1 LQPGYADLSPLGYAP
16 PKKYDSHF
24 FFTVTSNCKLKFLL
38 SSPLTNRKINL
49 LQATSINMI
58 DMVGI
63 GPFVVMPFVVA
74 QFNSGLF
81 IWAWIFGA
89 FTALMDA
96 MIWSELG
103 AKYPLAGGTYN
114 FHRIAFGEKGGKLM
128 SFLYVWQTSLQAPLV
143 VASAAIGFAQ
153 YLTYIVPLELWQQK
167 IVSGGLVLLV
177 FLLLYRKIETIG
189 KISVAMGGIVVLTI
203 IWIIISGLSHQQQ
216 NIKLLPAG
224 TESFFTLAFWAAI
237 GQASV
242 KTVYAYLGYY
252 NVCHL
257 GGEIKNPGK
266 NIPRSIFISIAGIAT
281 LYLLMNIS
289 VMGVMPWQSIKEGD
303 SYLVSSFMEQLYGH
317 QAGVIVTILIL
328 CIAFSSLFAV
338 VLGYSRVPY
347 AAAVDGNFFKPFA
360 RLHPTKNFP
369 YISLIVLCALG
380 FLFSLFMRLGDV
392 ISSILAMRI
401 IIQFIGQGV
410 GVMLLRKKTG
420 TKDLPFSMWL
430 FPLPVI
436 ISIAIWV
443 FLFLSTK
450 WFALW
455 GSLIAIAGMIV
466 FYLVEKNRKD
476 SLT

>member
-1 LQPGYADLSPLGYAP
+1 
-16 PKKYDSHF
+16 
-24 FFTVTSNCKLKFLL
+24 
-38 SSPLTNRKINL
+38 
-49 LQATSINMI
+49 MI

-74 QFNSGLF
+74 QFDSGLF

-89 FTALMDA
+89 VTALMDA

-103 AKYPLAGGTYN
+103 ARYPLAGGTYN

-128 SFLYVWQTSLQAPLV
+128 SFLFVWQTSIQAPLV

-153 YLTYIVPLELWQQK
+153 YLTYLVPLQGWEQK
-167 IVSGGLVLLV
+167 MVSGGLVILV

-189 KISVAMGGIVVLTI
+189 KISVVMGTIVVLTI
-203 IWIIISGLSHQQQ
+203 TWIIISGLMNQQHE
-216 NIKLLPAG
+216 IRFLPTG
-224 TESFFTLAFWAAI
+224 DESFFTYAFWAAV

-266 NIPRSIFISIAGIAT
+266 NIPRSIFISIFGITT

-289 VMGVMPWQSIKEGD
+289 VMGVMPWESIKAD
-303 SYLVSSFMEQLYGH
+303 NKYLVSSFMQQLYGH
-317 QAGVIVTILIL
+317 DAGIIVTVLIL

-347 AAAVDGNFFKPFA
+347 AAATDGNFFKPFA
-360 RLHPTKNFP
+360 KLHPTKNFP
-369 YISLIVLCALG
+369 YISLIALCAIG
-380 FLFSLFMRLGDV
+380 FVFSLLFRLSDV

-401 IIQFIGQGV
+401 LIQFIGQGV
-410 GVMLLRKKTG
+410 GVVLLRKKNG
-420 TKDLPFSMWL
+420 SAGLPFKMWL
-430 FPLPVI
+430 YPIPVVL
-436 ISIAIWV
+436 SIAIWI
-443 FLFLSTK
+443 FLLVSTG
-450 WFALW
+450 WFAVW
-455 GSLIAIAGMIV
+455 GTLIALVGV
-466 FYLVEKNRKD
+466 GVYYLARRKKNSSRK
-476 SLT
+476 SA

>member
-1 LQPGYADLSPLGYAP
+1 MSALQ
-16 PKKYDSHF
+16 
-24 FFTVTSNCKLKFLL
+24 
-38 SSPLTNRKINL
+38 TNRKINL

-74 QFNSGLF
+74 QFNNGLF

-89 FTALMDA
+89 FTAFMDA

-128 SFLYVWQTSLQAPLV
+128 SFLYVWQTSIQAPLV

-153 YLTYIVPLELWQQK
+153 YLTYIVPLDFWQQK
-167 IVSGGLVLLV
+167 IVSGGLVILV

-189 KISVAMGGIVVLTI
+189 KISVVMGSIVVLTI
-203 IWIIISGLSHQQQ
+203 IWIIVSGFIGQQQ
-216 NIKLLPAG
+216 PVKILP
-224 TESFFTLAFWAAI
+224 TENESFFTLAFWAAI

-266 NIPRSIFISIAGIAT
+266 NIPRSIFISIIGIST

-289 VMGVMPWQSIKEGD
+289 VMGVIPWQVVKSDDK
-303 SYLVSSFMEQLYGH
+303 YLVSTFMQLIYGH
-317 QAGVIVTILIL
+317 QAGIVVTVLIL

-369 YISLIVLCALG
+369 YVSLIVLCALG
-380 FLFSLFMRLGDV
+380 FIFSLFMRLGEV

-401 IIQFIGQGV
+401 IVQFIGQGV
-410 GVMLLRKKTG
+410 GVSLLRKKFG
-420 TKDLPFSMWL
+420 KEGLPFKMWL

-436 ISIAIWV
+436 ISIAIWI
-443 FLFLSTK
+443 FLFISTR

-455 GSLIAIAGMIV
+455 GSLIAMVGV
-466 FYLVEKNRKD
+466 FVYFIKNKVTTEKQNR
-476 SLT
+476 

>member
-1 LQPGYADLSPLGYAP
+1 MS
-16 PKKYDSHF
+16 
-24 FFTVTSNCKLKFLL
+24 T
-38 SSPLTNRKINL
+38 PLTNRKINL

-74 QFNSGLF
+74 QFNTGLF

-89 FTALMDA
+89 FTAFMDA
-96 MIWSELG
+96 MTWSELG

-128 SFLYVWQTSLQAPLV
+128 SFLFVWQTSIQAPLV

-153 YLTYIVPLELWQQK
+153 YLTYIVPLEFWQQK
-167 IVSGGLVLLV
+167 AISGGLVILV

-189 KISVAMGGIVVLTI
+189 KISVVMGSIVVLTI
-203 IWIIISGLSHQQQ
+203 IWIIISGLTNQQHS
-216 NIKLLPAG
+216 IKLLPTG
-224 TESFFTLAFWAAI
+224 NESFFSYAFWAAV

-257 GGEIKNPGK
+257 GGEIKNPGV
-266 NIPRSIFISIAGIAT
+266 NIPRSIFISIIGIAT

-289 VMGVMPWQSIKEGD
+289 VMGMMPWESVKSD
-303 SYLVSSFMEQLYGH
+303 DRYLVSSFMEKLYGH
-317 QAGVIVTILIL
+317 QAGIIVTILVL

-360 RLHPTKNFP
+360 KLHPTKNFP

-380 FLFSLFMRLGDV
+380 FVFSLLFKLSDV

-401 IIQFIGQGV
+401 IVQFIGQGV
-410 GVMLLRKKTG
+410 GVVLLRKKFG
-420 TKDLPFSMWL
+420 TEGLPFKMWL
-430 FPLPVI
+430 YPLPVI
-436 ISIAIWV
+436 ISICIWI
-443 FLFLSTK
+443 FLFISTE

-455 GSLIAIAGMIV
+455 GSLIALVGV
-466 FYLVEKNRKD
+466 GVYLVVERRRKR
-476 SLT
+476 

>member
-1 LQPGYADLSPLGYAP
+1 MS
-16 PKKYDSHF
+16 
-24 FFTVTSNCKLKFLL
+24 T
-38 SSPLTNRKINL
+38 PLTNRKINL

-74 QFNSGLF
+74 QFDTGLF

-89 FTALMDA
+89 FTAFMDA
-96 MIWSELG
+96 MVWSELG

-128 SFLYVWQTSLQAPLV
+128 SFLFVWQTSIQAPLV
-143 VASAAIGFAQ
+143 MASATIGFAQ

-167 IVSGGLVLLV
+167 IVSGGLVILV

-189 KISVAMGGIVVLTI
+189 KISVVMGGIVVLTI
-203 IWIIISGLSHQQQ
+203 LWIIISGLTNQQQ
-216 NIKLLPAG
+216 GIKLLPTG
-224 TESFFTLAFWAAI
+224 NESFFTYAFWAAI

-266 NIPRSIFISIAGIAT
+266 NIPRSIFISIFGIAT

-289 VMGVMPWQSIKEGD
+289 VMGVMPWQSVKEGD
-303 SYLVSSFMEQLYGH
+303 KYLVSSFMEHLYGH
-317 QAGVIVTILIL
+317 QAGIIVTVLIL

-347 AAAVDGNFFKPFA
+347 AAAVDGNFFKPFSK
-360 RLHPTKNFP
+360 LHPTKNFP

-380 FLFSLFMRLGDV
+380 FAFSLLFKLSEV

-401 IIQFIGQGV
+401 MVQFIGQGV
-410 GVMLLRKKTG
+410 GVSLLRKKSG
-420 TKDLPFSMWL
+420 TKDLPFKMWL

-436 ISIAIWV
+436 LSVIIWL
-443 FLFLSTK
+443 FLFISTG

-455 GSLIAIAGMIV
+455 GSLIAVAGVIV
-466 FYLVEKNRKD
+466 YLVKTTLEATRNQKLKTGN
-476 SLT
+476 

>member
-1 LQPGYADLSPLGYAP
+1 MS
-16 PKKYDSHF
+16 
-24 FFTVTSNCKLKFLL
+24 T
-38 SSPLTNRKINL
+38 PLTNRKINL

-74 QFNSGLF
+74 QFDSGLF

-89 FTALMDA
+89 FTAFMDA
-96 MIWSELG
+96 MVWSELG

-128 SFLYVWQTSLQAPLV
+128 SFLFVWQTSIQAPLV

-153 YLTYIVPLELWQQK
+153 YLTYIVPLDFWQLK
-167 IVSGGLVLLV
+167 IVSGGLVILV

-189 KISVAMGGIVVLTI
+189 KISVIMGSIVVLTI
-203 IWIIISGLSHQQQ
+203 IWIIISGLTNQQQ
-216 NIKLLPAG
+216 SIKLLPTG
-224 TESFFTLAFWAAI
+224 SESFFTLAFWAAI

-266 NIPRSIFISIAGIAT
+266 NIPKSIFISIIGIAT

-289 VMGVMPWQSIKEGD
+289 VMGVMPWQSVKEGD
-303 SYLVSSFMEQLYGH
+303 RYLVSSFMEQLYDH
-317 QAGVIVTILIL
+317 QAGIIVTVLIL

-360 RLHPTKNFP
+360 KLHPTKNFP

-380 FLFSLFMRLGDV
+380 FVFSLFMRLGDV

-401 IIQFIGQGV
+401 IVQFIGQGV
-410 GVMLLRKKTG
+410 GVVLLRKKFG
-420 TKDLPFSMWL
+420 TEGLPFKMWL
-430 FPLPVI
+430 FPVPI
-436 ISIAIWV
+436 ILSVAIWI
-443 FLFLSTK
+443 FLFISTG

-455 GSLIAIAGMIV
+455 GSFIAVVGVVVYSVKAR
-466 FYLVEKNRKD
+466 LATNQN
-476 SLT
+476 L

>member
-1 LQPGYADLSPLGYAP
+1 MSTLQ
-16 PKKYDSHF
+16 
-24 FFTVTSNCKLKFLL
+24 
-38 SSPLTNRKINL
+38 TNRKINL

-74 QFNSGLF
+74 RFDNGLF

-89 FTALMDA
+89 FTSLVDA
-96 MIWSELG
+96 MTWSELG

-128 SFLYVWQTSLQAPLV
+128 SFLFVWQTSIQAPLV

-153 YLTYIVPLELWQQK
+153 YLTYLLPLEFWQQK
-167 IVSGGLVLLV
+167 MVSGGLVILV
-177 FLLLYRKIETIG
+177 FILLYRKIETIG
-189 KISVAMGGIVVLTI
+189 KISVVMGSIVVLTI
-203 IWIIISGLSHQQQ
+203 IWIISSGLMNQQHTVK
-216 NIKLLPAG
+216 ILP
-224 TESFFTLAFWAAI
+224 TETDSFFTLAFWAAI
-237 GQASV
+237 GNASV

-257 GGEIKNPGK
+257 GGEILKPEK
-266 NIPRSIFISIAGIAT
+266 NIPRSIFISIFGITT
-281 LYLLMNIS
+281 LYLLMNLS
-289 VMGVMPWQSIKEGD
+289 VMSVISWKAVNAD
-303 SYLVSSFMEQLYGH
+303 NKYLVSSFIEIIYGH
-317 QAGVIVTILIL
+317 QAGVIITVLIL

-347 AAAVDGNFFKPFA
+347 AAAVDGNFFKQFA

-369 YISLIVLCALG
+369 HISLIVLCGIG
-380 FLFSLFMRLGDV
+380 FMFSLFMRLSDV

-401 IIQFIGQGV
+401 VVQFIAQGV
-410 GVMLLRKKTG
+410 GVSLLRKKLG
-420 TKDLPFSMWL
+420 TKDLPFKMWL

-436 ISIAIWV
+436 ISIGIWI
-443 FLFLSTK
+443 FLFISTG

-455 GSLIAIAGMIV
+455 GSLIAVGGVIV
-466 FYLVEKNRKD
+466 YFIFLGDRNGDRNIIEIVKAE
-476 SLT
+476 

>member
-1 LQPGYADLSPLGYAP
+1 
-16 PKKYDSHF
+16 
-24 FFTVTSNCKLKFLL
+24 
-38 SSPLTNRKINL
+38 
-49 LQATSINMI
+49 
-58 DMVGI
+58 
-63 GPFVVMPFVVA
+63 
-74 QFNSGLF
+74 
-81 IWAWIFGA
+81 
-89 FTALMDA
+89 

-128 SFLYVWQTSLQAPLV
+128 SFLYVWQTSIQAPLV

-167 IVSGGLVLLV
+167 IVSGCLVILV

-189 KISVAMGGIVVLTI
+189 KISVAMGSIVVLTI
-203 IWIIISGLSHQQQ
+203 IWIITSGLMAQQQ
-216 NIKLLPAG
+216 PVKIWPTGN
-224 TESFFTLAFWAAI
+224 ESFFTLAFWAAI

-303 SYLVSSFMEQLYGH
+303 RYLVSSFMEQLYGH
-317 QAGVIVTILIL
+317 QAGVIVTVLIL

-347 AAAVDGNFFKPFA
+347 AAAVDGNFFKLFA
-360 RLHPTKNFP
+360 KLHPTKNFP

-380 FLFSLFMRLGDV
+380 FVFSLFMRLGDV

-410 GVMLLRKKTG
+410 GVSLLRKKTG
-420 TKDLPFSMWL
+420 AKDLPFKMWL

-455 GSLIAIAGMIV
+455 GSLIAVVGVIV
-466 FYLVEKNRKD
+466 YFIVEKNKKNGLANKLD
-476 SLT
+476 FNKAE